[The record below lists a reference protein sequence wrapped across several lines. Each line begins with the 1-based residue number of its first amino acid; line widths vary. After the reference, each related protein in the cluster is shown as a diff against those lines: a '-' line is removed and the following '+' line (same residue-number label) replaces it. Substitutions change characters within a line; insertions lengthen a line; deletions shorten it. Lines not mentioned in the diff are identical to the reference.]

1 MKFILMGLLRQF
13 RKNYGR
19 EPSFDELRTL
29 GNQAK
34 EIEQLDRGQV
44 IPFPETRIT
53 DPFTPRPE
61 PKMKPRKP
69 ETEAEMKARMERQN
83 KEAVERLKKKK
94 EQMKDDPEK
103 MAIGGLAGSLMKL
116 LKKAKN
122 KKSGDKI
129 YGVGGEE
136 IDVADLKKK
145 LGLDKD
151 TEKKDLDDLEK
162 KLQMIIGKD
171 RTKHEGGGLAGFA
184 GDQFTQDTRDT
195 FTMSDRFGTQLF
207 TNPMPQMIP
216 GGIMQTMPQMM
227 QPMQTGIMSLEEGGP
242 VDPSKRKFIKIL
254 GGLASIPVL
263 GKFIKPAV
271 KVAQNPEVARRFSGV
286 PAYFT
291 KLVEK
296 IKMFGDDAPGLTSVE
311 REVGKKYKDY
321 ELVEDLSSGEI
332 VVKRNKQ
339 GVSMMGDDMVEGT
352 MQEEVMA
359 FRPRKTTEDGIIP
372 EEYEEVTVKPDM
384 EGKMKEVEDGL
395 DSLDDILLEVG
406 ERSNKAGGGLA
417 YMLGE

>member
-44 IPFPETRIT
+44 IPFPQTRIT

-94 EQMKDDPEK
+94 EKMKDDPEK
-103 MAIGGLAGSLMKL
+103 M
-116 LKKAKN
+116 
-122 KKSGDKI
+122 
-129 YGVGGEE
+129 
-136 IDVADLKKK
+136 
-145 LGLDKD
+145 
-151 TEKKDLDDLEK
+151 
-162 KLQMIIGKD
+162 
-171 RTKHEGGGLAGFA
+171 EGGGLAGFA

-195 FTMSDRFGTQLF
+195 FMYNNQLF

-216 GGIMQTMPQMM
+216 GGILQNMPQMM

-242 VDPSKRKFIKIL
+242 VDPSRRKFVKIL

-271 KVAQNPEVARRFSGV
+271 KVAQNPEVARRFAGV

-332 VVKRNKQ
+332 VVKRNKE
-339 GVSMMGDDMVEGT
+339 GGAMYGDEYETGIV
-352 MQEEVMA
+352 QEEVMA

>member
-1 MKFILMGLLRQF
+1 MGLLRQF

-44 IPFPETRIT
+44 IPFPQTRIT

-61 PKMKPRKP
+61 PKMKSRKP

-94 EQMKDDPEK
+94 EKMKDDPEK
-103 MAIGGLAGSLMKL
+103 M
-116 LKKAKN
+116 
-122 KKSGDKI
+122 
-129 YGVGGEE
+129 
-136 IDVADLKKK
+136 
-145 LGLDKD
+145 
-151 TEKKDLDDLEK
+151 
-162 KLQMIIGKD
+162 
-171 RTKHEGGGLAGFA
+171 EGGGLAGFA

-195 FTMSDRFGTQLF
+195 FMYNNQLF

-216 GGIMQTMPQMM
+216 SGIIQNMPQMM

-242 VDPSKRKFIKIL
+242 VDPSRRKFVKIL

-332 VVKRNKQ
+332 VVKRNKE
-339 GVSMMGDDMVEGT
+339 GGAMYGDEYETGIV
-352 MQEEVMA
+352 QEEVMA
-359 FRPRKTTEDGIIP
+359 FRPRKTTDDGIIP
-372 EEYEEVTVKPDM
+372 EEYEEVTVKPDF

>member
-34 EIEQLDRGQV
+34 EIEKLDRGQV

-103 MAIGGLAGSLMKL
+103 M
-116 LKKAKN
+116 
-122 KKSGDKI
+122 
-129 YGVGGEE
+129 
-136 IDVADLKKK
+136 
-145 LGLDKD
+145 
-151 TEKKDLDDLEK
+151 
-162 KLQMIIGKD
+162 
-171 RTKHEGGGLAGFA
+171 EGGGLAGFA

-195 FTMSDRFGTQLF
+195 FMYDNQLF

-271 KVAQNPEVARRFSGV
+271 KVAQNPEVARRFAGV

-372 EEYEEVTVKPDM
+372 EAYEEVTVKPDY

>member
-44 IPFPETRIT
+44 IPFPQTRIT
-53 DPFTPRPE
+53 DPFTPRPKE
-61 PKMKPRKP
+61 GELSVTIKGKTKNMTPEGIMDMLMGKGKAKDVNLGKAPKTKKTKDPVDPELERQ
-69 ETEAEMKARMERQN
+69 ETEKEMIDRMNREN
-83 KEAVERLKKKK
+83 KEAVERFKKKFK
-94 EQMKDDPEK
+94 MEDDPEK
-103 MAIGGLAGSLMKL
+103 MS
-116 LKKAKN
+116 
-122 KKSGDKI
+122 
-129 YGVGGEE
+129 
-136 IDVADLKKK
+136 
-145 LGLDKD
+145 
-151 TEKKDLDDLEK
+151 
-162 KLQMIIGKD
+162 
-171 RTKHEGGGLAGFA
+171 GGGLAGFA

-195 FTMSDRFGTQLF
+195 FMYDNQLF

-242 VDPSKRKFIKIL
+242 VDPSRRKFVKIL
-254 GGLASIPVL
+254 GGLAAIPVL

>member
-1 MKFILMGLLRQF
+1 MKTKSQ
-13 RKNYGR
+13 
-19 EPSFDELRTL
+19 
-29 GNQAK
+29 
-34 EIEQLDRGQV
+34 
-44 IPFPETRIT
+44 
-53 DPFTPRPE
+53 
-61 PKMKPRKP
+61 
-69 ETEAEMKARMERQN
+69 
-83 KEAVERLKKKK
+83 
-94 EQMKDDPEK
+94 
-103 MAIGGLAGSLMKL
+103 
-116 LKKAKN
+116 KKAK
-122 KKSGDKI
+122 
-129 YGVGGEE
+129 
-136 IDVADLKKK
+136 A
-145 LGLDKD
+145 
-151 TEKKDLDDLEK
+151 KKDIFD
-162 KLQMIIGKD
+162 IRD
-171 RTKHEGGGLAGFA
+171 RSTIV
-184 GDQFTQDTRDT
+184 QNINN
-195 FTMSDRFGTQLF
+195 QLF

-271 KVAQNPEVARRFSGV
+271 KVAQNPEVARRFAGV

-359 FRPRKTTEDGIIP
+359 FRPRKSTDDGIIP

>member
-1 MKFILMGLLRQF
+1 MGLLRQF

-34 EIEQLDRGQV
+34 EIEKLDRGQV
-44 IPFPETRIT
+44 IPFPQTRIT
-53 DPFTPRPE
+53 DPFTPRPKE
-61 PKMKPRKP
+61 GELSVTIKGKRKNMTPEGIMDMLMGKGKAKDVNLGKAPKTKKTKDPVDPELERQ
-69 ETEAEMKARMERQN
+69 ETEKEMIDRMNREN
-83 KEAVERLKKKK
+83 KEAVERFKKKFK
-94 EQMKDDPEK
+94 MEDDPEK
-103 MAIGGLAGSLMKL
+103 MS
-116 LKKAKN
+116 
-122 KKSGDKI
+122 
-129 YGVGGEE
+129 
-136 IDVADLKKK
+136 
-145 LGLDKD
+145 
-151 TEKKDLDDLEK
+151 
-162 KLQMIIGKD
+162 
-171 RTKHEGGGLAGFA
+171 GGGLAGFA

-195 FTMSDRFGTQLF
+195 FMYNNQLF

-216 GGIMQTMPQMM
+216 GGILQNMPQMM

-242 VDPSKRKFIKIL
+242 VDPSRRKFVKIL

-271 KVAQNPEVARRFSGV
+271 KVAQNPEVARRFAGV

-332 VVKRNKQ
+332 VVKRNKE
-339 GVSMMGDDMVEGT
+339 GGAMYGDEYETGIV
-352 MQEEVMA
+352 QEEVMA

-372 EEYEEVTVKPDM
+372 EEYEEVTVKPDF

>member
-94 EQMKDDPEK
+94 EKMKDDPEK
-103 MAIGGLAGSLMKL
+103 M
-116 LKKAKN
+116 
-122 KKSGDKI
+122 
-129 YGVGGEE
+129 
-136 IDVADLKKK
+136 
-145 LGLDKD
+145 
-151 TEKKDLDDLEK
+151 
-162 KLQMIIGKD
+162 
-171 RTKHEGGGLAGFA
+171 EGGGLAGFA

-195 FTMSDRFGTQLF
+195 FMYNNQLF

-216 GGIMQTMPQMM
+216 GGIIQNMPQMM

-242 VDPSKRKFIKIL
+242 VDPSRRKFVKIL

-271 KVAQNPEVARRFSGV
+271 KVAQNPEVARRFAGV

-332 VVKRNKQ
+332 VVKRNKE
-339 GVSMMGDDMVEGT
+339 GGAMYGDEYETGIV
-352 MQEEVMA
+352 QEEVMA
-359 FRPRKTTEDGIIP
+359 FRPRKTTDDGIIP
-372 EEYEEVTVKPDM
+372 EEYEEVTVKPDF

>member
-44 IPFPETRIT
+44 IPFPQTRIT

-94 EQMKDDPEK
+94 EKMKDDPEK
-103 MAIGGLAGSLMKL
+103 M
-116 LKKAKN
+116 
-122 KKSGDKI
+122 
-129 YGVGGEE
+129 
-136 IDVADLKKK
+136 
-145 LGLDKD
+145 
-151 TEKKDLDDLEK
+151 
-162 KLQMIIGKD
+162 
-171 RTKHEGGGLAGFA
+171 EGGGLAGFA

-195 FTMSDRFGTQLF
+195 FMYDNQLF

-242 VDPSKRKFIKIL
+242 VNPSRRKFVKIL
-254 GGLASIPVL
+254 GGLAAIPVL

-395 DSLDDILLEVG
+395 DSLEDILLEVG

>member
-1 MKFILMGLLRQF
+1 MGLLRQF

-34 EIEQLDRGQV
+34 EIEKLDRGQV
-44 IPFPETRIT
+44 IPFPQTRIT
-53 DPFTPRPE
+53 DPFTPRPKE
-61 PKMKPRKP
+61 GELSVTIKGKTKNMTPEGIMDMLMGKGKAKDVNLGKAPKTKKTKDPVDPELERQ
-69 ETEAEMKARMERQN
+69 ETEKEMIDRMNREN
-83 KEAVERLKKKK
+83 KEAVERFKKKFK
-94 EQMKDDPEK
+94 MEDDPEK
-103 MAIGGLAGSLMKL
+103 MS
-116 LKKAKN
+116 
-122 KKSGDKI
+122 
-129 YGVGGEE
+129 
-136 IDVADLKKK
+136 
-145 LGLDKD
+145 
-151 TEKKDLDDLEK
+151 
-162 KLQMIIGKD
+162 
-171 RTKHEGGGLAGFA
+171 GGGLAGFA

-195 FTMSDRFGTQLF
+195 FMYNNQLF

-242 VDPSKRKFIKIL
+242 VDPSRRKFVKIL
-254 GGLASIPVL
+254 GGLAAIPVL

-271 KVAQNPEVARRFSGV
+271 KVAQNPEVARRFAGV

-332 VVKRNKQ
+332 VVKRNKE
-339 GVSMMGDDMVEGT
+339 GGAMYGDEYETGIV
-352 MQEEVMA
+352 QEEVMA
-359 FRPRKTTEDGIIP
+359 FRPRKTTDDGIIP
-372 EEYEEVTVKPDM
+372 EEYEEVTVKPDF

>member
-34 EIEQLDRGQV
+34 EIEKLDRGQV

-94 EQMKDDPEK
+94 EKMKDDPEK
-103 MAIGGLAGSLMKL
+103 M
-116 LKKAKN
+116 
-122 KKSGDKI
+122 
-129 YGVGGEE
+129 
-136 IDVADLKKK
+136 
-145 LGLDKD
+145 
-151 TEKKDLDDLEK
+151 
-162 KLQMIIGKD
+162 
-171 RTKHEGGGLAGFA
+171 EGGGLAGFA

-195 FTMSDRFGTQLF
+195 FTYDNQLF

-311 REVGKKYKDY
+311 REVGKRYKDY

-332 VVKRNKQ
+332 VVKRNKE
-339 GVSMMGDDMVEGT
+339 GGAMYGDEYETGIV
-352 MQEEVMA
+352 QEEVMA

>member
-1 MKFILMGLLRQF
+1 
-13 RKNYGR
+13 
-19 EPSFDELRTL
+19 
-29 GNQAK
+29 
-34 EIEQLDRGQV
+34 
-44 IPFPETRIT
+44 
-53 DPFTPRPE
+53 
-61 PKMKPRKP
+61 
-69 ETEAEMKARMERQN
+69 ME
-83 KEAVERLKKKK
+83 
-94 EQMKDDPEK
+94 DDPEK
-103 MAIGGLAGSLMKL
+103 MS
-116 LKKAKN
+116 
-122 KKSGDKI
+122 
-129 YGVGGEE
+129 
-136 IDVADLKKK
+136 
-145 LGLDKD
+145 
-151 TEKKDLDDLEK
+151 
-162 KLQMIIGKD
+162 
-171 RTKHEGGGLAGFA
+171 GGGLAGFA
-184 GDQFTQDTRDT
+184 GDQFTQATRDT
-195 FTMSDRFGTQLF
+195 FMYDNHLF

-311 REVGKKYKDY
+311 REVGKRYKDY

-332 VVKRNKQ
+332 VVKRNKE
-339 GVSMMGDDMVEGT
+339 GGAMYGDEYETGIV
-352 MQEEVMA
+352 QEEVMA

-372 EEYEEVTVKPDM
+372 EAYEEVTVKPDY

>member
-1 MKFILMGLLRQF
+1 MGLLRQF

-34 EIEQLDRGQV
+34 EIEKLDRGQV

-94 EQMKDDPEK
+94 EKMKDDPEK
-103 MAIGGLAGSLMKL
+103 M
-116 LKKAKN
+116 
-122 KKSGDKI
+122 
-129 YGVGGEE
+129 
-136 IDVADLKKK
+136 
-145 LGLDKD
+145 
-151 TEKKDLDDLEK
+151 
-162 KLQMIIGKD
+162 
-171 RTKHEGGGLAGFA
+171 EGGGLAGFA

-271 KVAQNPEVARRFSGV
+271 KVAQNPEVARRFAGV

-359 FRPRKTTEDGIIP
+359 FRPRKSTDDGIIP

>member
-94 EQMKDDPEK
+94 EKMKDDPEK
-103 MAIGGLAGSLMKL
+103 M
-116 LKKAKN
+116 
-122 KKSGDKI
+122 
-129 YGVGGEE
+129 
-136 IDVADLKKK
+136 
-145 LGLDKD
+145 
-151 TEKKDLDDLEK
+151 
-162 KLQMIIGKD
+162 
-171 RTKHEGGGLAGFA
+171 EGGGLAGFA

-207 TNPMPQMIP
+207 TNSMPQMIP

-271 KVAQNPEVARRFSGV
+271 KVAQNPEVARRFAGV

-359 FRPRKTTEDGIIP
+359 FRPRKSTDDGIIP

>member
-1 MKFILMGLLRQF
+1 MGLLRQF

-19 EPSFDELRTL
+19 EPNFDELRTL

-69 ETEAEMKARMERQN
+69 ETEAEMKTRMERQN

-103 MAIGGLAGSLMKL
+103 MA
-116 LKKAKN
+116 
-122 KKSGDKI
+122 
-129 YGVGGEE
+129 
-136 IDVADLKKK
+136 
-145 LGLDKD
+145 
-151 TEKKDLDDLEK
+151 
-162 KLQMIIGKD
+162 
-171 RTKHEGGGLAGFA
+171 GGGLAGFA
-184 GDQFTQDTRDT
+184 GDQFTKDTSDT
-195 FTMSDRFGTQLF
+195 FMYNNQLF

-216 GGIMQTMPQMM
+216 GGILQNMPQMM

-242 VDPSKRKFIKIL
+242 VDPSRRKFVKIL
-254 GGLASIPVL
+254 GGLASIPIL

-332 VVKRNKQ
+332 IVKRNKQ

-372 EEYEEVTVKPDM
+372 EEYEEVTVKPDF

>member
-19 EPSFDELRTL
+19 EPNFDELRTL
-29 GNQAK
+29 ENQAK
-34 EIEQLDRGQV
+34 EIEKLDRGQV

-53 DPFTPRPE
+53 NPFTPRPE
-61 PKMKPRKP
+61 PFNKLIDPKSDTGIKLGKVREGLKKR
-69 ETEAEMKARMERQN
+69 ETEAQMKARMERQN

-94 EQMKDDPEK
+94 EKMKDDPEK

-184 GDQFTQDTRDT
+184 GDQFTQ
-195 FTMSDRFGTQLF
+195 
-207 TNPMPQMIP
+207 MI
-216 GGIMQTMPQMM
+216 PQMM

-242 VDPSKRKFIKIL
+242 VDPSRRKFVKIL

-332 VVKRNKQ
+332 VVKRNKE
-339 GVSMMGDDMVEGT
+339 GGAMYGDEYETGIV
-352 MQEEVMA
+352 QEEVMA

-372 EEYEEVTVKPDM
+372 EAYEEVTVKPDF

>member
-1 MKFILMGLLRQF
+1 MGLLRQF

-44 IPFPETRIT
+44 IPFPQTRIT

-69 ETEAEMKARMERQN
+69 ETEAEMKTRMERQN

-94 EQMKDDPEK
+94 EKMKDDPEK
-103 MAIGGLAGSLMKL
+103 M
-116 LKKAKN
+116 
-122 KKSGDKI
+122 
-129 YGVGGEE
+129 
-136 IDVADLKKK
+136 
-145 LGLDKD
+145 
-151 TEKKDLDDLEK
+151 
-162 KLQMIIGKD
+162 
-171 RTKHEGGGLAGFA
+171 EGGGLAGFA

-195 FTMSDRFGTQLF
+195 FMYNNQLF

-216 GGIMQTMPQMM
+216 SGIIQNMPQMM

-242 VDPSKRKFIKIL
+242 VDPSRRKFVKIL

-271 KVAQNPEVARRFSGV
+271 KVAQNPEVARRFAGV

-332 VVKRNKQ
+332 VVKRNKE
-339 GVSMMGDDMVEGT
+339 GVV
-352 MQEEVMA
+352 
-359 FRPRKTTEDGIIP
+359 R
-372 EEYEEVTVKPDM
+372 
-384 EGKMKEVEDGL
+384 
-395 DSLDDILLEVG
+395 
-406 ERSNKAGGGLA
+406 
-417 YMLGE
+417 